1 MENKL
6 QQIGNRIRDI
16 RQIRE
21 ISEEEK
27 ALVDLSKQYNFVF
40 EIL

>member
-16 RQIRE
+16 RQIME
-21 ISEEEK
+21 ISEEEM
-27 ALVDLSKQYNFVF
+27 ARVTGVTV
-40 EIL
+40 